1 MKLIRNIPGEIIELF
16 ELPHTCQI
24 KGCNNP
30 IFAVVVFT
38 RTEAKDTKVLEYP
51 ICREHCIEGS
61 KLGTV
66 IWDFKERE
74 E

>member
-1 MKLIRNIPGEIIELF
+1 MKVITNLPGEILERCDF
-16 ELPHTCQI
+16 PHTCQI

-30 IFAVVVFT
+30 IFAVVVF
-38 RTEAKDTKVLEYP
+38 RPDETECKEPLAYP

-61 KLGTV
+61 KLGNV

-74 E
+74 K